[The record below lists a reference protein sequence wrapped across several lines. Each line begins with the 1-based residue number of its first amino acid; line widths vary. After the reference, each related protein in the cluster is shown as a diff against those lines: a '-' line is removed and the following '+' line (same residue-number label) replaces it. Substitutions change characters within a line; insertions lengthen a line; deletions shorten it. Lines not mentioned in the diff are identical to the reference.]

1 MDSQNGEIKDNNRV
15 VSDPETENERSD
27 INSVN
32 ENIYV
37 DPQNSDVEKNSLVN
51 IEAIEA
57 PSFVDNNL
65 AASSGVSETEETD
78 ARHEDLLNFPVDDN
92 PYQLRLNNGDHM
104 TEQETELNFTEISED
119 KQETDELQEIHEEIR
134 RASRPDESNEL
145 SLSFP
150 DSLTNDNNE
159 RISSDI
165 EAAEALKRRE
175 ELIEKYRQCLHEQKT
190 VKDLNLQLQT
200 KLAEYFRRKK
210 VEASDQQNTR
220 SSIIGTVSD
229 SSIDY
234 EQKYIKYI
242 SNISD
247 LRHQCKVM
255 QSCYTEQIN
264 EMKTL
269 CQKRQEEF
277 DKAYQEFTEFKYNV
291 GKKAINTRTG
301 KPISSKELSS
311 MFTTEKNKE
320 AMVREVRL
328 ENIKLRNQL
337 SKVEALLKSKDELSE
352 GLHLIDFEQLK
363 IENQTFNQKIEERN
377 EELNKLK
384 QKISNTVQIITHIRE
399 KLQAVLDSNACQKKI
414 LDSIDR
420 DLSLNKDNLTKIKKT
435 RELLKNE
442 NDKLR
447 RSCGLL
453 GRNALLLNYEDSFD
467 SVVNKRQSLE
477 ETKRITANYRLQTKA
492 LTQKIKNLQNNRTA
506 F

>member
-1 MDSQNGEIKDNNRV
+1 M
-15 VSDPETENERSD
+15 
-27 INSVN
+27 
-32 ENIYV
+32 
-37 DPQNSDVEKNSLVN
+37 N

-57 PSFVDNNL
+57 NSFVDNNL
-65 AASSGVSETEETD
+65 AASSGVSEIEEID
-78 ARHEDLLNFPVDDN
+78 ARHEQLLNFPVNDN
-92 PYQLRLNNGDHM
+92 PHQLRLYNVDHM
-104 TEQETELNFTEISED
+104 TDQGTELHFTEVLED
-119 KQETDELQEIHEEIR
+119 KRETNELREIHEEIHR
-134 RASRPDESNEL
+134 VSRPDESYKL
-145 SLSFP
+145 SLP
-150 DSLTNDNNE
+150 DSLINANNE
-159 RISSDI
+159 CISSHT
-165 EAAEALKRRE
+165 EVAEDLRRRE
-175 ELIEKYRQCLHEQKT
+175 ELIERYRQSLHEQKA

-210 VEASDQQNTR
+210 VEASDQQTTR
-220 SSIIGTVSD
+220 SSISGIVSD
-229 SSIDY
+229 SSTDY

-242 SNISD
+242 SDISD

-255 QSCYTEQIN
+255 QSSYTEQIN
-264 EMKTL
+264 EMKIL
-269 CQKRQEEF
+269 CQKKQEEV
-277 DKAYQEFTEFKYNV
+277 DKAYQDFTEFKYNV
-291 GKKAINTRTG
+291 GRKAINTRTG

-337 SKVEALLKSKDELSE
+337 SKVEALLRSRDELSE

-377 EELNKLK
+377 EELSKLK
-384 QKISNTVQIITHIRE
+384 RKISNTVQIITHIRE

-420 DLSLNKDNLTKIKKT
+420 DLSLNKDHLTKIRKA
-435 RELLKNE
+435 RELLKTE
-442 NDKLR
+442 NAKLR

-492 LTQKIKNLQNNRTA
+492 LTQKIKSLQNNRTA